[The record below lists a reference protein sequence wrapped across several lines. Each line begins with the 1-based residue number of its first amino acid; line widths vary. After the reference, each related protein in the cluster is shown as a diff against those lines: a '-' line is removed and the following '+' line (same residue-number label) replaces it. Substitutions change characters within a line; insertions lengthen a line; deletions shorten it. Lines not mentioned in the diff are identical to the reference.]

1 MVMVRT
7 PVFCGP
13 VVGCVVLPQA
23 EEAIDMDGHEALRKV
38 ELEKEEL
45 VIEVQQL
52 RQEVSR
58 LQKRQAGSFDVQDP
72 HT

>member
-1 MVMVRT
+1 
-7 PVFCGP
+7 
-13 VVGCVVLPQA
+13 
-23 EEAIDMDGHEALRKV
+23 MDGHEALRKV

-58 LQKRQAGSFDVQDP
+58 LQKRQDGSFGDVQDP